1 MTLCQLRVDNAI
13 NGIKERRAASREES
27 ISTRSSE
34 KTQFYLNN
42 MEEVE
47 ISKVTAA
54 FKKAHVENYDMFLA
68 NLNKENAAFEELSV
82 LKVEEKK
89 LCLRI

>member
-13 NGIKERRAASREES
+13 NGIKESSAASREES

-68 NLNKENAAFEELSV
+68 NLNKENAAFEELSI
-82 LKVEEKK
+82 LKVEEEKT
-89 LCLRI
+89 LS